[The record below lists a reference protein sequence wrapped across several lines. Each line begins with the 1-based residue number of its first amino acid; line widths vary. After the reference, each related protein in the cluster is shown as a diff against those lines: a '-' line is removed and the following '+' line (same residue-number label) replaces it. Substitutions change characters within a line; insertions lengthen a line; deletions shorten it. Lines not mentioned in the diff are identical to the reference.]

1 MPDPH
6 EMALQ
11 VALRPTDLDP
21 TVAVWLRR
29 GFATF
34 LRGGMG
40 LEDALNLNRS
50 RADRDAH
57 IRMAA
62 GYLSG
67 SPWNRATGLVGTLR
81 ALRTVDPGAPGCV
94 ATHLRLAE
102 KCWRM
107 PRSQRSFYRILNH

>member
-1 MPDPH
+1 MLDPF

-11 VALRPTDLDP
+11 AALRPNDLDP
-21 TVAVWLRR
+21 TVARWMSR
-29 GFATF
+29 GWATF
-34 LRGGMG
+34 LRGAS
-40 LEDALNLNRS
+40 LEDAFNLHRT

-67 SPWNRATGLVGTLR
+67 SPWNRATGLVSTLR
-81 ALRTVDPGAPGCV
+81 ALRTVDPGKPGCV
-94 ATHLRLAE
+94 ATHLRLAA